1 MKEKKKKRNILG
13 RLQKTPLWKKE
24 EFSEIEYE
32 PTTVKDL
39 MTEMKNI
46 SELIIDLAY
55 SAVLFDSEEIAEEV
69 KYLEVR
75 MDKLNYDIRI
85 MAMMGARTKEDAE
98 QLAGILQVAQASEKI
113 SNTAGDIVLLL
124 KDKNRPTLSRILNK
138 ADEKIFRVKISSNSE
153 ACDKN
158 IGKLKIESE
167 SMVTV
172 KDIMTP
178 MVFEM
183 SEDTPVQKAAETM
196 LKGHIHRVLVT
207 RDKKLIGIVSTM
219 DMLKVIAHS

>member
-1 MKEKKKKRNILG
+1 MKEKRKKRSILG

-124 KDKNRPTLSRILNK
+124 KDKNRPILSRILNK
-138 ADEKIFRVKISSNSE
+138 ADEKIFRLKISSNSE
-153 ACDKN
+153 ACDNK
-158 IGKLKIESE
+158 IGELKIESE
-167 SMVTV
+167 TGMRIIAIRRGDFWIYNPQSDVLL
-172 KDIMTP
+172 KSDDWIICRGSDEGYDNLDK
-178 MVFEM
+178 F
-183 SEDTPVQKAAETM
+183 
-196 LKGHIHRVLVT
+196 LKG
-207 RDKKLIGIVSTM
+207 K
-219 DMLKVIAHS
+219 LKVLE